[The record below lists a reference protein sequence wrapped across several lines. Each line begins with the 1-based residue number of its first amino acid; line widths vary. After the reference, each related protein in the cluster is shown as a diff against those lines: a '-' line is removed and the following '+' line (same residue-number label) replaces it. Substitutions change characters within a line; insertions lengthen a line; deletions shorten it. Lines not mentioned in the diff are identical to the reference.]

1 MTAITFA
8 PGRAREQLIAMTDAQ
23 SKTPRSPLAE
33 VDGIKLYYLTA
44 DHEEIVE
51 IEARNT
57 HKLELVTAA

>member
-1 MTAITFA
+1 MTSNKLCLTE
-8 PGRAREQLIAMTDAQ
+8 RT
-23 SKTPRSPLAE
+23 LAE

-57 HKLELVTAA
+57 HKPELVTAA